1 MLKKLN
7 RNIAPLVEMIDN
19 IMFQYPEQQSYH
31 DIETYVFNIGTNA
44 YSLIQF
50 IFPAGKIH
58 STKKLVADLTADMLL
73 SGTSN
78 KTSYE
83 IAELLDFYG
92 ASIESHCNEDET
104 TVRVYCLSR
113 HLELVLDL
121 VKEILFDAVFPE
133 EEATIILSKWKQ
145 KQQINFQKTEYV
157 ATRLFKNILFG
168 NVHSYGNLVEQE
180 DFDKVSTVD
189 VKEFYQQHYVHAKY
203 KVVTAGCAPDKM
215 NALLQKFTSDN
226 ASLRQSQ
233 IAPFVAALPN
243 STKIHS
249 VEMPNVVQSS
259 IVIGREMFNM
269 HHQDY
274 MDFYV
279 LNSLLGGYFGSRL
292 MSNLREDKGYTYGV
306 HSTIYTRLYTGV
318 FEISTEVN
326 KENKKAAIDEIKIE
340 LLRLRME
347 LVEEEELQIV
357 KNYIIGHTLRGIDGP
372 IKTSKL
378 FKTLLVH
385 DLNFNFSKEFENS
398 VRKVSAQRLNEL
410 ANQYLKEEDLYQVVV
425 G

>member
-1 MLKKLN
+1 
-7 RNIAPLVEMIDN
+7 
-19 IMFQYPEQQSYH
+19 
-31 DIETYVFNIGTNA
+31 
-44 YSLIQF
+44 
-50 IFPAGKIH
+50 
-58 STKKLVADLTADMLL
+58 
-73 SGTSN
+73 
-78 KTSYE
+78 
-83 IAELLDFYG
+83 
-92 ASIESHCNEDET
+92 
-104 TVRVYCLSR
+104 
-113 HLELVLDL
+113 
-121 VKEILFDAVFPE
+121 
-133 EEATIILSKWKQ
+133 
-145 KQQINFQKTEYV
+145 
-157 ATRLFKNILFG
+157 
-168 NVHSYGNLVEQE
+168 
-180 DFDKVSTVD
+180 
-189 VKEFYQQHYVHAKY
+189 
-203 KVVTAGCAPDKM
+203 
-215 NALLQKFTSDN
+215 
-226 ASLRQSQ
+226 
-233 IAPFVAALPN
+233 
-243 STKIHS
+243 
-249 VEMPNVVQSS
+249 
-259 IVIGREMFNM
+259 MFNM

-326 KENKKAAIDEIKIE
+326 KENTKAAIDEIKME

-398 VRKVSAQRLNEL
+398 VRKVSPQRLNEL
-410 ANQYLKEEDLYQVVV
+410 ANQYLKEDDLYQVVV